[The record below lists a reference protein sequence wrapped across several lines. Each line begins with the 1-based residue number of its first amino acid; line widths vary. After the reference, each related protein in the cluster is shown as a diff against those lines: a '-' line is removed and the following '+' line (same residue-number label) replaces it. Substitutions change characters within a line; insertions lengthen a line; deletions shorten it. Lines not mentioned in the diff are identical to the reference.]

1 MFNYQTRQIP
11 MNDQV
16 EESINAVDGGY
27 NLKEI
32 IYSKK
37 ISRSE
42 SYGLITNQRSNEKEE
57 EEEQMSESQSEA

>member
-1 MFNYQTRQIP
+1 

-27 NLKEI
+27 NMEEI

-42 SYGLITNQRSNEKEE
+42 SYGLITNQGSDEEE